1 MARYTA
7 GWLGSRRGRRWGPAP
22 RLAVLLVLALF
33 LFRGCGEGNQPL
45 TVEAKPEK
53 ASPISGLSEDQS
65 RVVEEFGYPDH
76 FFISIDPY
84 SRDRVER
91 WTYFSCGKALD
102 FDNGR
107 LWGEEPV
114 EDKSAEYPPTSLRP
128 QDFDSLL
135 TPEGADQLLG
145 EPLFTHEAKDGLM
158 PENTVIVY
166 EKAVLLF
173 REGRLIG
180 VDTQVHPPQLPAP

>member
-1 MARYTA
+1 MRGVARA
-7 GWLGSRRGRRWGPAP
+7 AKVLGAAAA
-22 RLAVLLVLALF
+22 LAAILTF
-33 LFRGCGEGNQPL
+33 HCGCGEKAVPLVPEREQPQ
-45 TVEAKPEK
+45 EP
-53 ASPISGLSEDQS
+53 SPISELSADQS
-65 RVVEEFGYPDH
+65 RVVQEYGYPDH

-91 WTYFSCGKALD
+91 WIYFSRGKAVD

-107 LWGEEPV
+107 FWGEEEV

-135 TPEGADQLLG
+135 TPEGATQLLG
-145 EPLFTHEAKDGLM
+145 EPLFTHEAKDSLL
-158 PENTVIVY
+158 PENTIVVY
-166 EKAVLLF
+166 EKAVLLY
-173 REGRLIG
+173 RKGQLIG